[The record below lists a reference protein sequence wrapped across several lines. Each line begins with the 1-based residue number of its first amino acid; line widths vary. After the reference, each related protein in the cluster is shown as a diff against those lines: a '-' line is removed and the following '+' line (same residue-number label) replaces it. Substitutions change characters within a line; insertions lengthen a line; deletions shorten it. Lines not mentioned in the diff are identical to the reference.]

1 MFYTFIQYSRD
12 AKESLELE
20 EAQIRYEFEELKS
33 TLLKELD
40 VRDHEHSEKVKSMEK
55 VHHLIL
61 VYIKLSLN
69 ISYCGVS
76 LNDANSIYRQ

>member
-1 MFYTFIQYSRD
+1 MFNTFIQYSRD

-55 VHHLIL
+55 VSHLIL
-61 VYIKLSLN
+61 VYMKLSSIIMN
-69 ISYCGVS
+69 I
-76 LNDANSIYRQ
+76 L

>member
-1 MFYTFIQYSRD
+1 MLNTFIQYSRD

-55 VHHLIL
+55 VHHFIL
-61 VYIKLSLN
+61 VYIKLSF
-69 ISYCGVS
+69 I
-76 LNDANSIYRQ
+76 